1 MVFGAT
7 PRKRARCCMLH
18 GVTAL
23 LASIARLHIVA
34 IGALGTLT
42 FAWALCGVRAV
53 DLALLSACDWFVVNL
68 INRVTDSVEDQRN
81 GIVGA
86 DVVARH
92 PWRTAAVAVFVLVA
106 SLVASAL
113 LAPQTVPWRI
123 GFHVLGAL
131 YNHRLL
137 PRLRRR
143 DGEPARV
150 RIKEMTLWKNV
161 ASATGFLITCFAL
174 PLSSLP
180 WRADVTTTTVTV
192 TLAFFFFFELGY
204 EVLYDLRDVDGDAD
218 AGVRTWPVLFGPAG
232 GAKIAVAQTVVAF
245 AIVVAGF
252 ASAALPWRVAV
263 MGAAPLMQLVVVG
276 PRLPLFGRKNRIDS
290 ALCIGVTWLGVVL
303 LGTYHLW
310 EFFHLPGSTG

>member
-1 MVFGAT
+1 
-7 PRKRARCCMLH
+7 MLR

-53 DLALLSACDWFVVNL
+53 DLAAFAACDWFVVNL
-68 INRVTDSVEDQRN
+68 INRITDGVEDAKN
-81 GIVGA
+81 GITGA

-92 PWRTAAVAVFVLVA
+92 PWRTAVVAVVVLLT
-106 SLVASAL
+106 SLVASAV
-113 LAPQTVPWRI
+113 LAPATVPWRV

-143 DGEPARV
+143 PGEPSRV
-150 RIKEMTLWKNV
+150 RIKELALWKNV

-174 PLSSLP
+174 PLSTLSP
-180 WRADVTTTTVTV
+180 RADVSSTTIAV

-204 EVLYDLRDVDGDAD
+204 EVLYDLRDVDGDAA
-218 AGVRTWPVLFGPAG
+218 AGVRTWPVLLGVHG
-232 GAKIAVAQTVVAF
+232 GSVVAVAQTTLAF
-245 AIVVAGF
+245 AIVVLGF
-252 ASAALPWRVAV
+252 AASALPWRVAV
-263 MGAAPLMQLVVVG
+263 MGAAPLLQLVVVG
-276 PRLPLFGRKNRIDS
+276 PRLPLLGRENRIDS
-290 ALCIGVTWLGVVL
+290 ALCIGITWLGAAL

-310 EFFHLPGSTG
+310 ELFHLPGSTG